1 MCKDRGALH
10 QRIRKTFGFPDYYG
24 ENWDVMRDCLADVFL
39 QPVQRCIIVEGFAA
53 MSQELREY
61 TADYRH
67 NKTCGQIQ
75 KPSQTCRLRRFCMLK
90 VMKIKVQV
98 DHYRAFCDP
107 TELLGLFISPAFLAA
122 PCWRL
127 FCSYRRRG
135 CRYPAWRRA
144 GCGRGY
150 PLPLSHVRTARDHQ
164 AGSGVAQA
172 VDIELLS
179 VDVPPLQG
187 AALAAPH
194 PRGNDKLKVCLI
206 LDALIFQ
213 CGDDFLRRF
222 FVGNLFPCFLTCVAR
237 HGSGDRTP
245 ISMEYVFCCELRVSF
260 MAGRLA
266 LPRLALNEEIDVPIS
281 GNVLSSNGLPVMSR
295 FG

>member
-1 MCKDRGALH
+1 MNFYRDPAVFPVTAVTPATRKAKDTQYGA
-10 QRIRKTFGFPDYYG
+10 I
-24 ENWDVMRDCLADVFL
+24 
-39 QPVQRCIIVEGFAA
+39 
-53 MSQELREY
+53 LR
-61 TADYRH
+61 H
-67 NKTCGQIQ
+67 ISSI
-75 KPSQTCRLRRFCMLK
+75 P
-90 VMKIKVQV
+90 
-98 DHYRAFCDP
+98 CDP
-107 TELLGLFISPAFLAA
+107 ALAAFLFLSKAWVVDIQRGGELA
-122 PCWRL
+122 VAEDTR
-127 FCSYRRRG
+127 YR
-135 CRYPAWRRA
+135 C
-144 GCGRGY
+144 
-150 PLPLSHVRTARDHQ
+150 HIRTARDHQ

-266 LPRLALNEEIDVPIS
+266 LPRLALEEEIDVPIT
-281 GNVLSSNGLPVMSR
+281 GNVLLGNGFPVMSR

>member
-1 MCKDRGALH
+1 MAEDTR
-10 QRIRKTFGFPDYYG
+10 Y
-24 ENWDVMRDCLADVFL
+24 
-39 QPVQRCIIVEGFAA
+39 RCHI
-53 MSQELREY
+53 
-61 TADYRH
+61 
-67 NKTCGQIQ
+67 
-75 KPSQTCRLRRFCMLK
+75 
-90 VMKIKVQV
+90 
-98 DHYRAFCDP
+98 
-107 TELLGLFISPAFLAA
+107 
-122 PCWRL
+122 
-127 FCSYRRRG
+127 
-135 CRYPAWRRA
+135 
-144 GCGRGY
+144 
-150 PLPLSHVRTARDHQ
+150 RTARDHQ

-179 VDVPPLQG
+179 VDIPPLQG

-194 PRGNDKLKVCLI
+194 PRGNDKLEVCLI

-222 FVGNLFPCFLTCVAR
+222 FVGNLFLCFLTCVAR

-266 LPRLALNEEIDVPIS
+266 LPRLALEEEIDVPIT
-281 GNVLSSNGLPVMSR
+281 GNVLSGNGFPVMSR

>member
-1 MCKDRGALH
+1 M
-10 QRIRKTFGFPDYYG
+10 RIEP
-24 ENWDVMRDCLADVFL
+24 A
-39 QPVQRCIIVEGFAA
+39 
-53 MSQELREY
+53 S
-61 TADYRH
+61 
-67 NKTCGQIQ
+67 
-75 KPSQTCRLRRFCMLK
+75 
-90 VMKIKVQV
+90 
-98 DHYRAFCDP
+98 
-107 TELLGLFISPAFLAA
+107 LLVYSISPAFLTT
-122 PCWRL
+122 PRWRL

-135 CRYPAWRRA
+135 CRYPAWWRA

-194 PRGNDKLKVCLI
+194 PRGNDKLEVCLI

-213 CGDDFLRRF
+213 CSDDFLRRF

-266 LPRLALNEEIDVPIS
+266 LPRLALEEEIDVPIT
-281 GNVLSSNGLPVMSR
+281 GNVLSGNGFPVTSR

>member
-1 MCKDRGALH
+1 
-10 QRIRKTFGFPDYYG
+10 
-24 ENWDVMRDCLADVFL
+24 MRDSERIDC
-39 QPVQRCIIVEGFAA
+39 Q
-53 MSQELREY
+53 SWRE
-61 TADYRH
+61 H
-67 NKTCGQIQ
+67 
-75 KPSQTCRLRRFCMLK
+75 
-90 VMKIKVQV
+90 
-98 DHYRAFCDP
+98 
-107 TELLGLFISPAFLAA
+107 ISACESSL
-122 PCWRL
+122 L
-127 FCSYRRRG
+127 FCWCTLYLQHSLQLRAG
-135 CRYPAWRRA
+135 GFFVLIEGVGSRYPAWRRA

-150 PLPLSHVRTARDHQ
+150 PLPLPYPHRPRSS

-179 VDVPPLQG
+179 VDIPPLQG

-194 PRGNDKLKVCLI
+194 PRGNDKLEVCLI

-213 CGDDFLRRF
+213 CSDDFLRRF

-245 ISMEYVFCCELRVSF
+245 ISMEYVSCCELRVSF

-266 LPRLALNEEIDVPIS
+266 LPRLALEEEIDVPIT
-281 GNVLSSNGLPVMSR
+281 GNVLSGNGFPVMSR

>member
-1 MCKDRGALH
+1 MRRICSLYER
-10 QRIRKTFGFPDYYG
+10 QRKNR
-24 ENWDVMRDCLADVFL
+24 LS
-39 QPVQRCIIVEGFAA
+39 IVEGTYQRMRIEPA
-53 MSQELREY
+53 S
-61 TADYRH
+61 
-67 NKTCGQIQ
+67 
-75 KPSQTCRLRRFCMLK
+75 
-90 VMKIKVQV
+90 
-98 DHYRAFCDP
+98 
-107 TELLGLFISPAFLAA
+107 LLVYSISPAFLAT
-122 PCWRL
+122 PRWRL
-127 FCSYRRRG
+127 FCSCVGIDIQRGGELAVAEDTRYR
-135 CRYPAWRRA
+135 C
-144 GCGRGY
+144 
-150 PLPLSHVRTARDHQ
+150 HIRTARDHQ

-179 VDVPPLQG
+179 VDIPPLQG

-266 LPRLALNEEIDVPIS
+266 LPRLALEEEIDVPIT
-281 GNVLSSNGLPVMSR
+281 GNVLSGNGFPVMSR

>member
-1 MCKDRGALH
+1 MGIDIQRG
-10 QRIRKTFGFPDYYG
+10 G
-24 ENWDVMRDCLADVFL
+24 ELAVAEDTRY
-39 QPVQRCIIVEGFAA
+39 RCHI
-53 MSQELREY
+53 
-61 TADYRH
+61 
-67 NKTCGQIQ
+67 
-75 KPSQTCRLRRFCMLK
+75 
-90 VMKIKVQV
+90 
-98 DHYRAFCDP
+98 
-107 TELLGLFISPAFLAA
+107 
-122 PCWRL
+122 
-127 FCSYRRRG
+127 
-135 CRYPAWRRA
+135 
-144 GCGRGY
+144 
-150 PLPLSHVRTARDHQ
+150 RTARDHQ

-179 VDVPPLQG
+179 VDIPPLQG

-194 PRGNDKLKVCLI
+194 PRGNDKLEVCLI

-213 CGDDFLRRF
+213 CSDDFLRRF

-266 LPRLALNEEIDVPIS
+266 LPRLALEEEIDVPIT
-281 GNVLSSNGLPVMSR
+281 GNVLSGNGFPVMSR